1 MKYRVGEFAALTG
14 TTVRAL
20 QHDDRLGLLRPTRSA
35 SGHRIYSDADRRRLK
50 HILALRAIGMS
61 LNRIA
66 EALDATPSRLPELL
80 EQQRANLEASRA
92 GIDQAIRT
100 LRQIQMPAS
109 DASAS
114 AVHGVPTTD
123 SLLDRIT
130 AAVEMHEVLEPMGGY
145 FSADAWA
152 KWGERYFYQWP
163 SPAWRAL
170 FRDVEASLDDD
181 PDSEEARDLLSRWTT
196 MWRRETGSNPDTVR
210 AIHEGY
216 ARAWRAR
223 DRWPRELQQ
232 RYAEFRIEAIA
243 RFLGDAAM
251 ASWRRSGLVQT
262 YTAGGPAAQPHART

>member
-14 TTVRAL
+14 VTVRAL
-20 QHDDRLGLLRPTRSA
+20 QHYDRLGLLRPARSA
-35 SGHRIYSDADRRRLK
+35 SAHRIYSDADRRRLK
-50 HILALRAIGMS
+50 HILPLRAIGMS

-66 EALDATPSRLPELL
+66 EAFDATPSRLPELL
-80 EQQRANLEASRA
+80 EQQRANLAASRA

-114 AVHGVPTTD
+114 TVHGVPTTE
-123 SLLDRIT
+123 SLLNRIT
-130 AAVEMHEVLEPMGGY
+130 AAVEMNEVLEAMRGY

-152 KWGERYFYQWP
+152 KWGASYFYQFP

-181 PDSEEARDLLSRWTT
+181 PDSEEARDLLARWTA
-196 MWRRETGSNPDTVR
+196 MWRRETGSDPATVR

-223 DRWPRELQQ
+223 DRWPRELKG
-232 RYAEFRIEAIA
+232 RYAEFRVEAIA

-251 ASWRRSGLVQT
+251 ASWRRGGLVQT
-262 YTAGGPAAQPHART
+262 YTAGGSAAQPHART